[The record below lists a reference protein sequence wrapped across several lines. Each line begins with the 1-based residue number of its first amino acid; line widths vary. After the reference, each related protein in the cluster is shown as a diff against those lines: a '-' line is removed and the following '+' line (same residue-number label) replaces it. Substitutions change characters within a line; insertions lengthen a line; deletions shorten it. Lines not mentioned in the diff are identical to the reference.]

1 MDIRTIETTTHGRYL
16 VEGPPGASMLVGF
29 HGYME
34 NALITLDVLRK
45 ISGDNEWL
53 RVSIQGLHRFYNR
66 AHDTVIANW
75 MTSEDREL
83 AIADNIGYV
92 NAVLDAVC
100 AEYNAPRPAV
110 FMGFSQG
117 VAMAYRAA
125 AFAGPSRGL
134 LVLAGDMPPDVAP
147 VAQSLPPI
155 LLGRGKKDDWY
166 TTAKAEKD
174 VAILKGAGASFE
186 EFVFE
191 AGHEWDPSFIARA
204 REFLIGMVP

>member
-1 MDIRTIETTTHGRYL
+1 MDTRTIATTTHGRYL
-16 VEGPPGASMLVGF
+16 VDGPADAPLLVSF

-34 NALITLDVLRK
+34 NASISLDALRR
-45 ISGDNEWL
+45 IANDGDWL
-53 RVSIQGLHRFYNR
+53 KVSIQGLHRFYNR
-66 AHDTVIANW
+66 AHDTVIAGW

-83 AIADNIGYV
+83 AIADNIAYV
-92 NAVLDAVC
+92 NAVLDEVC
-100 AEYNAPRPAV
+100 GGRQNRRPAV

-134 LVLAGDMPPDVAP
+134 VLLAGDMPPDVAP
-147 VAQSLPPI
+147 VAKSLPRT

-166 TTAKAEKD
+166 TDTKAAKD
-174 VAILKGAGASFE
+174 VAVMKGAGVSFE

-191 AGHEWDPSFIARA
+191 AGHEWDESFVARA
-204 REFLIGMVP
+204 REWLMNL